1 MLSKYWWVLAAGA
14 VGAVLWMRRQ
24 KASAVSGCSCAGGS
38 YAGLGQQPTGPIGPG
53 RLPPAS
59 KGAPIFVDPHSGLPA
74 YAGAYGDIDALP
86 QQQVYVN
93 PLQRYERAGTR

>member
-24 KASAVSGCSCAGGS
+24 KASAVSGCSCAGS